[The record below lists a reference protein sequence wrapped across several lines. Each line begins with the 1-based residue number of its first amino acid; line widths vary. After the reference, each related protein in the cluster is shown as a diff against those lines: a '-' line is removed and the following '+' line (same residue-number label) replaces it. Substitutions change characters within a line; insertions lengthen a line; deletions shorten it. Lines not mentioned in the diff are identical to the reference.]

1 MLKCEGSRVNYLDV
15 LMIMQGKKGLIM
27 GMANKF
33 SIAYGIAESLNSQ
46 GAKMAFTAQTDYFKD
61 KISDIASS
69 FGGYEII
76 LCDVSK
82 DGEIEKAFDEISKK
96 VGSIDFIVHSIAFSD
111 KNELTGKYYNTTR
124 ANFLNAMN
132 ISCYSLTEVCKHAQK
147 LMPNGG
153 SIVTM
158 TYYGSE
164 KVVPNYNVMAL
175 AKSALETSVRYLA
188 DDLGE
193 FGIRVNAISA
203 GPIKTLAAS
212 GVGEF
217 SKILQFERNRSP
229 LQRNVTQKDIGDACT
244 FLLSDLAAGITGE
257 IVHVDCGCSTIGVK
271 F

>member
-1 MLKCEGSRVNYLDV
+1 MLAFIRFVKFFMV
-15 LMIMQGKKGLIM
+15 MQGKKGLVM

-33 SIAYGIAESLNSQ
+33 SIAFGISEALKSQ
-46 GAKMAFTAQTDYFKD
+46 GAKLVFTAQNEYFQN
-61 KISDIASS
+61 KISDMARD
-69 FGGYEII
+69 FGGHDVV

-82 DGEIEKAFDEISKK
+82 DGEIEQAFDKILNT
-96 VGSIDFIVHSIAFSD
+96 VGALDFIVHSIAFSD
-111 KNELTGKYYNTTR
+111 KNELIGKYYNTTR

-132 ISCYSLTEVCKHAQK
+132 ISCYSFTEVCKFAPK

-153 SIVTM
+153 SLVTM

-217 SKILQFERNRSP
+217 SKVLAYDRNRSP
-229 LQRNVTQKDIGDACT
+229 LKRNVTLEDIGNACA
-244 FLLSDLAAGITGE
+244 FLLSDLSSGVTGE
-257 IVHVDCGCSTIGVK
+257 IVHVDCGCNTIGVK

>member
-1 MLKCEGSRVNYLDV
+1 M
-15 LMIMQGKKGLIM
+15 GL
-27 GMANKF
+27 ANKF
-33 SIAYGIAESLNSQ
+33 SIAYGISESLKSQ
-46 GAKMAFTAQTDYFKD
+46 GAELIFTAQTEYFKN
-61 KISDIASS
+61 KISDIAEE
-69 FGGYEII
+69 FGGHEVF

-82 DGEIEKAFDEISKK
+82 DGEIENAFDNILNTIGT
-96 VGSIDFIVHSIAFSD
+96 VDFIVHSIAFSD
-111 KNELTGKYYNTTR
+111 KNELAGKYYNTSR

-132 ISCYSLTEVCKHAQK
+132 ISCYSFTEVCKHAQK

-153 SIVTM
+153 SLVTL

-188 DDLGE
+188 EDLGE
-193 FGIRVNAISA
+193 FGIRVNSISA

-217 SKILQFERNRSP
+217 SKILEYDRNRSP
-229 LQRNVTQKDIGDACT
+229 LKRNVTQKDIGDACM
-244 FLLSDLAAGITGE
+244 FLLSDLSSGITGE
-257 IVHVDCGCSTIGVK
+257 IIHVDCGCNTIGVK

>member
-1 MLKCEGSRVNYLDV
+1 
-15 LMIMQGKKGLIM
+15 MQGKKGLIM

-33 SIAYGIAESLNSQ
+33 SIAYGIAESLRNQ
-46 GAKMAFTAQTDYFKD
+46 GAELIFTAQTDYFKN
-61 KISDIASS
+61 KISDIANE
-69 FGGYEII
+69 FGGHEVV

-82 DGEIEKAFDEISKK
+82 DGDIENAFDQILKDI
-96 VGSIDFIVHSIAFSD
+96 GPIDFIVHSIAFSD
-111 KNELTGKYYNTTR
+111 KNELLGKYYNTSR

-132 ISCYSLTEVCKHAQK
+132 ISCYSFTEVCKHSQK

-153 SIVTM
+153 SLITL

-193 FGIRVNAISA
+193 FGIRVNSISA

-217 SKILQFERNRSP
+217 SKILEYERNRAP
-229 LQRNVTQKDIGDACT
+229 LKRNVTQKDIGDTCT
-244 FLLSDLAAGITGE
+244 FLLSDLASGITGE
-257 IVHVDCGCSTIGVK
+257 IIHVDCGCNTIGVK

>member
-1 MLKCEGSRVNYLDV
+1 
-15 LMIMQGKKGLIM
+15 MIMQGKKGLIM
-27 GMANKF
+27 GLANKF
-33 SIAYGIAESLNSQ
+33 SIAYGISDSLRKQ
-46 GAKMAFTAQTDYFKD
+46 GAELIFTAQTEYFRD
-61 KISDIASS
+61 KIIDIAHE
-69 FGGYEII
+69 FGGHDVL

-82 DGEIEKAFDEISKK
+82 DGEIGNTFKQIQHEI
-96 VGSIDFIVHSIAFSD
+96 GTIDFIVHSIAFSD

-124 ANFLNAMN
+124 SNFLNAMN
-132 ISCYSLTEVCKHAQK
+132 ISCYSFTEICKYAQQ

-153 SIVTM
+153 SIITM

-193 FGIRVNAISA
+193 FGIRVNGISA
-203 GPIKTLAAS
+203 GPIKTLASS

-217 SKILQFERNRSP
+217 SKILQYERNRSP
-229 LQRNVTQKDIGDACT
+229 LKRNVTREDVGDACT
-244 FLLSDLAAGITGE
+244 FLLSDLASGITGE
-257 IVHVDCGCSTIGVK
+257 IIHVDCGCNTIGVK

>member
-1 MLKCEGSRVNYLDV
+1 
-15 LMIMQGKKGLIM
+15 MIMQGKKGLIM
-27 GMANKF
+27 GLANKF
-33 SIAYGIAESLNSQ
+33 SIAYGISESLKKQ
-46 GAKMAFTAQTDYFKD
+46 GAELIFTAQTDYFKN
-61 KISDIASS
+61 KISDIANE
-69 FGGYEII
+69 FGGHEVV

-82 DGEIEKAFDEISKK
+82 DGEIENAFDKIAKDI
-96 VGSIDFIVHSIAFSD
+96 GSIDFIVHSIAFSD
-111 KNELTGKYYNTTR
+111 KNELIGKYYNTSR

-132 ISCYSLTEVCKHAQK
+132 ISCYSFTEVCKHSQK

-153 SIVTM
+153 SLVTL

-193 FGIRVNAISA
+193 FGIRVNSISA

-217 SKILQFERNRSP
+217 SKILEYERNRSP
-229 LQRNVTQKDIGDACT
+229 LKRNVTQKDIGDACT
-244 FLLSDLAAGITGE
+244 FLLSDLASGITGE
-257 IVHVDCGCSTIGVK
+257 IIHVDCGCNTIGVK

>member
-1 MLKCEGSRVNYLDV
+1 
-15 LMIMQGKKGLIM
+15 MIMQGKKGLIM
-27 GMANKF
+27 GLANKF
-33 SIAYGIAESLNSQ
+33 SIAYGISESLKKQ
-46 GAKMAFTAQTDYFKD
+46 GAELIFTAQTDYFKN
-61 KISDIASS
+61 KISDIANE
-69 FGGYEII
+69 FGGHEVV

-82 DGEIEKAFDEISKK
+82 DGEIENAFDKIAKDI
-96 VGSIDFIVHSIAFSD
+96 GPIDFIVHSIAFSD
-111 KNELTGKYYNTTR
+111 KNELIGKYYNTSR

-132 ISCYSLTEVCKHAQK
+132 ISCYSFTEVCKHSQK

-153 SIVTM
+153 SLVTL

-193 FGIRVNAISA
+193 FGIRVNSISA

-217 SKILQFERNRSP
+217 SKILEYERNRSP
-229 LQRNVTQKDIGDACT
+229 LKRNVTQKDIGDTCT
-244 FLLSDLAAGITGE
+244 FLLSDLASGITGE
-257 IVHVDCGCSTIGVK
+257 IIHVDCGCNTIGVK

>member
-1 MLKCEGSRVNYLDV
+1 
-15 LMIMQGKKGLIM
+15 MIMEGKKGLIM
-27 GMANKF
+27 GLANKF
-33 SIAYGIAESLNSQ
+33 SIAYGISESLKKQ
-46 GAKMAFTAQTDYFKD
+46 GADLVFTAQTDYFKN
-61 KISDIASS
+61 KISDIAND
-69 FGGYEII
+69 FGGHEVVI
-76 LCDVSK
+76 CDVSQ
-82 DGEIEKAFDEISKK
+82 DGEIEKAFDRILNE
-96 VGSIDFIVHSIAFSD
+96 VGPIDFIVHSIAFSD
-111 KNELTGKYYNTTR
+111 KNELTGKYYNTSR
-124 ANFLNAMN
+124 ANFLNGMN
-132 ISCYSLTEVCKHAQK
+132 ISCYSFTEVCKHAQK

-153 SIVTM
+153 SLVTM

-193 FGIRVNAISA
+193 FGIRVNSISA

-217 SKILQFERNRSP
+217 SKILEFDRNRSP
-229 LQRNVTQKDIGDACT
+229 LKKNVTQKDIGDACT
-244 FLLSDLAAGITGE
+244 FLVSDLSSGITGE